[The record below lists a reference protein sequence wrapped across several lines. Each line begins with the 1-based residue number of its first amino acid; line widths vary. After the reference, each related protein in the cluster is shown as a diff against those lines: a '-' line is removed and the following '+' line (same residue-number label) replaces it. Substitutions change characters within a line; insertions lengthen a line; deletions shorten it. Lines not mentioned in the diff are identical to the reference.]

1 MCVYNSK
8 VYIQGCD
15 HVEVRKMAMD
25 LEIGKTY
32 DVEIDGLVTITV
44 ICKDEKGDFTL
55 LVRGVDAINM
65 LWEYGK

>member
-1 MCVYNSK
+1 
-8 VYIQGCD
+8 
-15 HVEVRKMAMD
+15 MAMD